1 MAKGHPQVVIRKP
14 GHTVGWVHE
23 PYPSGAE
30 RRIRTREIR
39 HDIIDNPDSRRG
51 RGKLVE
57 ESFRQIQSLDQEMP
71 EVVLVGACHFSS
83 QLRQVGAQEIPQDD
97 GLFSGKD

>member
-1 MAKGHPQVVIRKP
+1 VNGPWLSRDDASLG
-14 GHTVGWVHE
+14 T
-23 PYPSGAE
+23 
-30 RRIRTREIR
+30 T
-39 HDIIDNPDSRRG
+39 DSRRG

-57 ESFRQIQSLDQEMP
+57 ESFRQIQSLDQEMT

-83 QLRQVGAQEIPQDD
+83 QLREVGAQEIPQDD